1 MLDDIFVLFLYI
13 VGSYAI
19 LRFAYGQ
26 WKKADMKEK
35 LARAQEVDQQFQ
47 QVSKFEEDHKDLPEK
62 VAKINQFRKKEF

>member
-19 LRFAYGQ
+19 LRFAYGR

-35 LARAQEVDQQFQ
+35 FAKAQEVEQSFQ
-47 QVSKFEEDHKDLPEK
+47 QVSKFEETHKDLPEK
-62 VAKINQFRKKEF
+62 IAKINQFRKKEF